1 MTFGILKPNGSVDKT
16 KTSKLKRQIKK
27 SCEKIRKTIYE
38 EVKKV
43 QDIPQGESLS
53 SHFWGSVS
61 HNAFLQFSQSDED
74 VYVGAEIADLFGSA
88 DLRDP
93 TYNLSQ
99 VDIDRLD
106 RSRIRDLEKN
116 NNRESK
122 KGKK

>member
-1 MTFGILKPNGSVDKT
+1 MTFGILKPNGTVDKT
-16 KTSKLKRQIKK
+16 KTNKLKRQIKK

-43 QDIPQGESLS
+43 QDIPRGETLS

-61 HNAFLQFSQSDED
+61 HNAFLQFSQNDDD
-74 VYVGAEIADLFGSA
+74 VYIGTEIADLFGST

-93 TYNLSQ
+93 TYNMSQ

-106 RSRIRDLEKN
+106 RARKRELEKIKS
-116 NNRESK
+116 RENK
-122 KGKK
+122 KEKK

>member
-1 MTFGILKPNGSVDKT
+1 MTFGILKPNGTVDKT
-16 KTSKLKRQIKK
+16 KTNKLKRQIKK

-43 QDIPQGESLS
+43 QDIPRGETLS

-61 HNAFLQFSQSDED
+61 HNAFLQFSQNDED
-74 VYVGAEIADLFGSA
+74 VYIGTEIADLFGST

-93 TYNLSQ
+93 TYNMSQ

-106 RSRIRDLEKN
+106 RARKRELEKIKS
-116 NNRESK
+116 RENK
-122 KGKK
+122 KEKK

>member
-1 MTFGILKPNGSVDKT
+1 MTFGILKPNGTVDKT
-16 KTSKLKRQIKK
+16 KTNKLKRQIKK

-43 QDIPQGESLS
+43 QDIPRGETLS

-61 HNAFLQFSQSDED
+61 HNAFLQFSQNDED
-74 VYVGAEIADLFGSA
+74 VYIGAEIADLFGST

-93 TYNLSQ
+93 TYNMSQ

-106 RSRIRDLEKN
+106 RARKRELEKIKS
-116 NNRESK
+116 RENK
-122 KGKK
+122 KEKK

>member
-1 MTFGILKPNGSVDKT
+1 MTFGILKPNGTVDKT
-16 KTSKLKRQIKK
+16 KTNKLKRQIKK

-43 QDIPQGESLS
+43 QDIPQGETLS

-61 HNAFLQFSQSDED
+61 HNAFLQFSQNDDD
-74 VYVGAEIADLFGSA
+74 VYIGTEIADLFGST

-93 TYNLSQ
+93 TYNMSQ

-106 RSRIRDLEKN
+106 RARKRELEKIKS
-116 NNRESK
+116 RENK
-122 KGKK
+122 KEKK